1 MNRMYN
7 FINYIYWKKEATK
20 IHLTQDEMKDK
31 LREVSETR
39 KKIDGKVKTRRD
51 LFTNDTYKLDSKGN
65 YLSLYLLENDKYM
78 IYTTNAAD
86 DDKNDDNIESPE
98 EIFADKFKEINGLT
112 LRKAFGYVD
121 KTIKRCIPRSI
132 YYVNE
137 KYVNTKRPLIA
148 SSIDMSSQYPS
159 GCYGLLPDAHEFIKV
174 EGVAK
179 PTAEYPFAFYSSGH
193 LAIYNELDTHDWLDD
208 YFYRYLFRFDEN
220 DPYGLKDEGITIL
233 CKASKYTMDSTW
245 DYFYEKKKSCAKGS
259 SEYKSAKLV
268 MNQTIGCWHRGD
280 KDTKSK
286 NRDYDNGSSYKLA
299 HIVAVTVARGNKRI
313 LDMCKRIGYL
323 RVIHICVDGII
334 YMGADKQA
342 SDDPKAI
349 KIGEFEQEFAGANFK
364 MMQINCYAAEKD
376 GKIVKFKHAGF
387 DSIYGHK
394 IEEDE
399 LHGIDEL
406 GKLERTETIEEIMK
420 KGEQHGKTL

>member
-1 MNRMYN
+1 
-7 FINYIYWKKEATK
+7 
-20 IHLTQDEMKDK
+20 
-31 LREVSETR
+31 
-39 KKIDGKVKTRRD
+39 
-51 LFTNDTYKLDSKGN
+51 
-65 YLSLYLLENDKYM
+65 
-78 IYTTNAAD
+78 
-86 DDKNDDNIESPE
+86 
-98 EIFADKFKEINGLT
+98 
-112 LRKAFGYVD
+112 
-121 KTIKRCIPRSI
+121 
-132 YYVNE
+132 
-137 KYVNTKRPLIA
+137 
-148 SSIDMSSQYPS
+148 
-159 GCYGLLPDAHEFIKV
+159 
-174 EGVAK
+174 
-179 PTAEYPFAFYSSGH
+179 
-193 LAIYNELDTHDWLDD
+193 
-208 YFYRYLFRFDEN
+208 
-220 DPYGLKDEGITIL
+220 
-233 CKASKYTMDSTW
+233 MDSTW

-259 SEYKSAKLV
+259 KEYKSAKLV

-286 NRDYDNGSSYKLA
+286 NRDYDNGSSYRLA
-299 HIVAVTVARGNKRI
+299 HIVAVTVARGNKKI

-342 SDDPKAI
+342 SDDPKTI